1 MNTIKLTTTCIIF
14 TILLSS
20 SVTLVAGDVGNSQIP
35 YLQINGAKIVS
46 EGGFF
51 WFELRNNAHYWIE
64 VHISYPTAF
73 KICLFNGSRPLHGM
87 GVTVTESTYDY
98 PLDVNETL
106 CVGFVAPFL
115 QGNVSFQS
123 YLFTFTSGIGGIS
136 TEKAIDTEYYSVLIV
151 KGVINIIQ
159 ITPSKLNDLL
169 SNYAKLVDNYNV
181 LKQEY
186 LMLWNNQNTL
196 IESLHPV
203 DWFFVYGFLLGI
215 TFTILAYSIIR
226 TFKIERKLKKLESE
240 LEMVRKK

>member
-1 MNTIKLTTTCIIF
+1 MKLTTTYIILA
-14 TILLSS
+14 ILLSS
-20 SVTLVAGDVGNSQIP
+20 SVALVAGDVGNPQIP
-35 YLQINGAKIVS
+35 YLEINGAKIVS

-51 WFELRNNAHYWIE
+51 WFEVRNNAHYWIE
-64 VHISYPTAF
+64 VHVSYSTAF
-73 KICLFNGSRPLHGM
+73 KICLFNDSRPLHGM
-87 GVTVTESTYDY
+87 GVVVTESIYDY
-98 PLDVNETL
+98 PLDVNQTL

-136 TEKAIDTEYYSVLIV
+136 TEKAVDTEYYSVLIV
-151 KGVINIIQ
+151 KSVINLMQ

-186 LMLWNNQNTL
+186 QMLWNNQQAL
-196 IESLHPV
+196 VESLGGNTMSWIFIH
-203 DWFFVYGFLLGI
+203 GFLLSV

-226 TFKIERKLKKLESE
+226 AFETERKMKKLTRSE
-240 LEMVRKK
+240 N